1 MCVDHTMNCKCG
13 VNSASFNFKD
23 EVMPAEIVNSLYCP
37 QCSGDVAFEP
47 SSMLKDNN
55 WIIDF
60 DMDVARFMGQR
71 LPSGSISP
79 EYLFDEGYCTWR
91 GVYPAD
97 HVDSLKERAELVKLA
112 KINQRKYLEELKK
125 WGIERMSRLEK
136 EGWRKAREAN

>member
-13 VNSASFNFKD
+13 WSSASFNFKD
-23 EVMPAEIVNSLYCP
+23 EIMPVEVVNSLYCP
-37 QCSGDVAFEP
+37 KCSGDVAFEA

-71 LPSGSISP
+71 LPSSSISP

-91 GVYPAD
+91 GVYPTD
-97 HVDSLKERAELVKLA
+97 HIDSVRDREELVKLA
-112 KINQRKYLEELKK
+112 KINQRKYLEEFKK
-125 WGIERMSRLEK
+125 WGLERMYRLEK

>member
-13 VNSASFNFKD
+13 WSSASFNFKD
-23 EVMPAEIVNSLYCP
+23 EVFPAEIINGLYCP
-37 QCSGDVAFEP
+37 KCSGDIAFEP
-47 SSMLKDNN
+47 SSMLKDND

-71 LPSGSISP
+71 IPSLSISP

-91 GVYPAD
+91 GVYPSD
-97 HVDSLKERAELVKLA
+97 HVDSLNERAELVKLA
-112 KINQRKYLEELKK
+112 KIDQKKYLQEFRK
-125 WGIERMSRLEK
+125 WGVERMIRLEK